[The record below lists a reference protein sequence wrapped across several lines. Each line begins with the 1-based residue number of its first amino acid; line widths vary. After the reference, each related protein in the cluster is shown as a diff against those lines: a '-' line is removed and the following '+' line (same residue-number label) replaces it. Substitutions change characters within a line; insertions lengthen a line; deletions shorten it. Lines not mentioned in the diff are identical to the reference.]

1 MMIGH
6 WRIALRH
13 PPYLKAMFSMNK
25 PKVVVTRRWPA
36 AVEARLKELYDV
48 TLNESDV
55 PLTADE
61 LKQALQTADAL
72 LPTVTDA
79 ITADILQV
87 PNRKARIIG
96 NFGVGYNNIDIAAAK
111 EQGLVVTNTPGVL
124 TDCTADIA
132 MLLLLMSARRAS
144 EGDRLVRSGQWTGWG
159 PTHLLGQ
166 KVTGKTLGL
175 IGFGRIAQ
183 ATARRAHHGFGMKIL
198 FYTPRQAPAQEILD
212 EVKAVR
218 RATIDELLA
227 EADFVS
233 LHCPG
238 SAENRHLIDEAR
250 LRRMRPGAHLI
261 NTARGDVVDN
271 QALCKALKEGWIAGA
286 GLDVYEGEPAVY
298 PGFMELDNVALL
310 PHLGSAT
317 EETRTA
323 MGNRVLENI
332 EMFFA
337 GREPRDRVA

>member
-1 MMIGH
+1 M
-6 WRIALRH
+6 
-13 PPYLKAMFSMNK
+13 SK

-36 AVEARLKELYDV
+36 EVEAKLKELYDV
-48 TLNESDV
+48 ALNETDV
-55 PLTADE
+55 PMTPDE
-61 LKQALQTADAL
+61 MKRALQTADAL
-72 LPTVTDA
+72 LPTVTDQV
-79 ITADILQV
+79 TADVLRV
-87 PNRKARIIG
+87 PNKRARING
-96 NFGVGYNNIDIAAAK
+96 NFGVGYNNIDVTAAK

-159 PTHLLGQ
+159 PTHLLGR

-183 ATARRAHHGFGMKIL
+183 AVATRAHHGFGMKIL
-198 FYTPRQAPAQEILD
+198 FYTPRNPPAQEII
-212 EVKAVR
+212 EGVQAIR
-218 RATIDELLA
+218 CTSIEELLS

-238 SAENRHLIDEAR
+238 SAENRHLINEQR
-250 LRRMRPGAHLI
+250 LKMMRPSAHLI
-261 NTARGDVVDN
+261 NTARGDVVDSK
-271 QALCKALKEGWIAGA
+271 ALCKAVKEGWIAGA
-286 GLDVYEGEPAVY
+286 GLDVFEGEPNLY
-298 PGFMELDNVALL
+298 PGFLDLDNVALL

-317 EETRTA
+317 EETRVA

-332 EMFFA
+332 AAFFA
-337 GREPRDRVA
+337 GQEPRDRVV